1 MKYLMIISSMALGL
15 AVPALAQDQQ
25 PAPNAANQQ
34 ESVHAPTNRLD
45 KLVPNMKG
53 PSDAATP
60 NNSSSGAASGE
71 GEHPPTNRI
80 GKEVPD
86 MKSPGATDDLP
97 SEQPATK

>member
-15 AVPALAQDQQ
+15 AMPALAQEQQ

-45 KLVPNMKG
+45 ELVPDMKG
-53 PSDAATP
+53 

-71 GEHPPTNRI
+71 SEHPPTSRI

-86 MKSPGATDDLP
+86 MKSPGATRPRLG
-97 SEQPATK
+97 

>member
-97 SEQPATK
+97 SEQPTK